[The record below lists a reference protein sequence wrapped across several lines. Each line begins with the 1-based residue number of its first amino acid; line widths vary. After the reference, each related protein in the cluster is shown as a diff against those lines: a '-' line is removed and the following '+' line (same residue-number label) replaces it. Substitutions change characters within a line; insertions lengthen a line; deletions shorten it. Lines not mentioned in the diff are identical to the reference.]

1 MTTILCR
8 PSIFI
13 TRTILPRGDDAG
25 SGCECM
31 LGLTCVAE
39 SVSVSAWSCLGVCVS
54 CFIFV
59 SEGVAVLRNE
69 VDKIQESSRWVVSQP
84 SN

>member
-13 TRTILPRGDDAG
+13 TRTILPRADDAG

-31 LGLTCVAE
+31 LGLTCVANLCLCLRGRVW
-39 SVSVSAWSCLGVCVS
+39 VSVCRVL
-54 CFIFV
+54 FL

-69 VDKIQESSRWVVSQP
+69 VDKIQESSRWVASQP

>member
-1 MTTILCR
+1 MIRLRLRMRVGVNMC
-8 PSIFI
+8 
-13 TRTILPRGDDAG
+13 
-25 SGCECM
+25 CQ
-31 LGLTCVAE
+31 
-39 SVSVSAWSCLGVCVS
+39 SVSGSAWPCLVVCVS

-69 VDKIQESSRWVVSQP
+69 LDKIQESSRWVVSQP

>member
-1 MTTILCR
+1 MIRLRLRMHVGVNMC
-8 PSIFI
+8 
-13 TRTILPRGDDAG
+13 
-25 SGCECM
+25 CQ
-31 LGLTCVAE
+31 
-39 SVSVSAWSCLGVCVS
+39 SVSVSAWPCLGVCVS
-54 CFIFV
+54 CFIFA